1 MREINSIDE
10 SFDLKHT
17 SEYHLSIQIGL
28 DGFSFCIL
36 NIRKHKY
43 IVFQHIPLVVGKL
56 QFLAK
61 KVESIFEA
69 EEILNAS
76 YQSVSISYSTN
87 NATLIPKEYSDPS
100 NLMKIAALTNEISR
114 NEDIRAEDL
123 PGFNYKLV
131 YSYPKELM
139 TFLNRKYTEF
149 QFMHKSVPLLSATN
163 NQRNE
168 KKNSLLINFENKYIR
183 MVAIRG
189 TQIEIYNSFYFKNE
203 TDFLYYTLNIWQSL
217 QFDPER
223 DEILIGGFV
232 ADDSSYVRL
241 LKKYVSNI
249 HFLKPSI
256 DFNYGNLFDK
266 IQKHQVIS
274 LLNTYLCV

>member
-1 MREINSIDE
+1 MREINTIDE

-17 SEYHLSIQIGL
+17 SEYHLSIQLGL

-36 NIRKHKY
+36 DIFRHKY
-43 IVFQHIPLVVGKL
+43 IAFQHIPLVVGKL
-56 QFLAK
+56 QFLPK

-76 YQSVSISYSTN
+76 YQSVSVTYSTN
-87 NATLIPKEYSDPS
+87 NATLIPKEYTEPS
-100 NLMKIAALTNEISR
+100 NLIKIAALTNEISR
-114 NEDIRAEDL
+114 NEDICSEDL
-123 PGFNYKLV
+123 PGFNYQLV

-149 QFMHKSVPLLSATN
+149 KFMHKSIPLLSATN

-168 KKNSLLINFENKYIR
+168 KKNTLLINFENKYIR
-183 MVAIRG
+183 MIAIRG
-189 TQIEIYNSFYFKNE
+189 SQIDLYNSFYFKTE
-203 TDFLYYTLNIWQSL
+203 TDFLYYTLNIWHSL

-232 ADDSSYVRL
+232 ADDSSYVRQ
-241 LKKYVSNI
+241 LKKYISTI

-256 DFNYGNLFDK
+256 DFSYGNLFDK
-266 IQKHQVIS
+266 IQKHQFIS